1 MILAGIL
8 IACAL
13 LTVGFR
19 SQFLIEVPNGFPM
32 AESVRAGNDIVTLI
46 QTLEPYVPSLH
57 RNPKNDRYAVAL
69 FVFPAD
75 GSSRGNMI
83 PIREGFRSSELRLA
97 RVLGFD
103 GSTVW
108 SLLSR
113 LEGVDPKTGRRVDAA
128 DLRAAN
134 PTLDETWEDPRRL
147 TFDSRLH
154 VATADY
160 QRLFEVDP
168 KTLKASPI
176 VMEREVAKRPLSTR
190 PENLMSVDARP
201 SPTRWLALLSSK
213 EAELHYKPKS
223 WLQPITRAENAKVM
237 RRMYVGQLGPELA
250 KGKRENRGITALSS
264 DEYFNAAF
272 IRSSP
277 EAQPIRLSSPD
288 GFLMAYTASSAY
300 AATVMVARVTV
311 EGQVIW
317 KADTGLH
324 RFLLKQILSDEAFPA
339 FVGTPPPVPDKV
351 SEPMLV
357 IINTQTGNVLATSLW
372 Q

>member
-32 AESVRAGNDIVTLI
+32 AESLRAGNDIVTLI

-57 RNPKNDRYAVAL
+57 RNPENDRYAVAL
-69 FVFPAD
+69 FVSPSD

-83 PIREGFRSSELRLA
+83 PIGKGFRSSELRLA

-134 PTLDETWEDPRRL
+134 PMLDETWEDPRRL

-190 PENLMSVDARP
+190 LENLMSVDARP

-223 WLQPITRAENAKVM
+223 WLQPNTRAENAKVM

-250 KGKRENRGITALSS
+250 KGKRENRGIIALSC

-339 FVGTPPPVPDKV
+339 FVGTSPPVPDKV